1 MTNLLQKNLPV
12 PPSNRDD
19 DDYYDVE
26 YSFAIE
32 YSGPP
37 VTYDIPRVVPVNVNQ
52 IPTASVL
59 APASMLNNFS
69 LPVIQPI
76 AKSDPLSRKL
86 STESK
91 LGSKLTLCP
100 NLVTHSGEFV
110 GSGEVVF
117 LKGHGISCKSVNVL
131 DSSGALGSTEGDE
144 QTSKISD
151 GIGSSG
157 SLGFSDSHDYSHKL
171 SGSSDME
178 DFHADGK
185 EGWDLNE
192 LELSPR
198 TLSSE
203 VSSSKGEDCIDEAPC
218 DVTFCGPES
227 SDIVPQEIENDE
239 PKIIQQRRET
249 KANVKKGL
257 CHRCCKGNRFTEKE
271 VCIVCS
277 AKYCGNCVLRAMGSM
292 PEGRKCITCI
302 GSRIDESKRGTL
314 GKCSRM
320 LKHLLTDLEVKL
332 IMRSEISCE
341 ANQLPPELVCVN
353 GKLLCHKEL
362 VLLQSCPN
370 PPKKLKPGKYW
381 YDKASG
387 LWGKEGQKPWQI
399 ISPQLAVGDLI
410 MRNASNGNTKVLVNN
425 REITKT
431 ELLTLQLA
439 GINCEGSPHYWVSA
453 DGSYQ
458 EEGQKNVKR
467 LWDKTGIKLVCAVL
481 SLPIPSES
489 ANPCVEEEDN
499 LANRVFPNYL
509 EQTPNKLLLVGHDK
523 SGTSTIFKQARIV
536 YNVPFSEDDRENIK
550 LMIQSNIYGY
560 IGILLEGREQFEE
573 EWLIEMRKK
582 CVDQSGPSGNSVQI
596 DEQNI
601 YSISPRLKA
610 FSDWLLQVMVSGN
623 LEVIFPAATHEY
635 APLVEELWNDGAFQ
649 ATYNRRNELHML
661 PRVANYFLNRAVEI
675 SRTDYEPSD
684 MDILYAEGI
693 TSSNGLASME
703 FSFPKST
710 QDSFLSSS
718 DQIDPLLRYQL
729 IRVHASSLGENCKW
743 LEMFED
749 VDLVLFCVSLTDYD
763 DANGVP
769 TNKMLESKKLFENI
783 VTHPNFSQK
792 NFLLILNKFDL
803 LEEKI
808 EQVPLTQCEWFHDF
822 NPVISVNPN
831 GSSNPSLAHRAFH
844 YIAVKF
850 KRLFYSLTGR
860 NLFISLV
867 TGLEPD
873 SVDEAFKYAKE
884 ILKWDEEK
892 PSTSMYDWSSGS
904 IEASSSS

>member
-1 MTNLLQKNLPV
+1 MTSFLKKLLPV
-12 PPSNRDD
+12 APPNRDD
-19 DDYYDVE
+19 GDDYDVE
-26 YSFAIE
+26 YSFAME

-37 VTYDIPRVVPVNVNQ
+37 VTYDVPRVFPVDIKH
-52 IPTASVL
+52 IPTAAVV
-59 APASMLNNFS
+59 APAAVLNNLSF
-69 LPVIQPI
+69 PIVQPI
-76 AKSDPLSRKL
+76 AKSNPSNKKL
-86 STESK
+86 SEESQ
-91 LGSKLTLCP
+91 LRSQ
-100 NLVTHSGEFV
+100 VSHSGEFV
-110 GSGEVVF
+110 GV
-117 LKGHGISCKSVNVL
+117 I
-131 DSSGALGSTEGDE
+131 DSSDALGSTEGE
-144 QTSKISD
+144 EHTSKVLD

-157 SLGFSDSHDYSHKL
+157 SLGFSDSRDDSREL
-171 SGSSDME
+171 SGSSE
-178 DFHADGK
+178 VEDGK
-185 EGWDLNE
+185 EVWDLNE
-192 LELSPR
+192 SGVSSRP
-198 TLSSE
+198 LSSE
-203 VSSSKGEDCIDEAPC
+203 ISSEDEASC
-218 DVTFCGPES
+218 RVNRTSVVTFCDPES
-227 SDIVPQEIENDE
+227 SDIVVPLQ
-239 PKIIQQRRET
+239 KTR
-249 KANVKKGL
+249 ANVKKGL
-257 CHRCCKGNRFTEKE
+257 CHRCHKGNRFTEKE

-277 AKYCGNCVLRAMGSM
+277 AKYCANCVLRAMGSM

-302 GSRIDESKRGTL
+302 GFQIDESKRGTL
-314 GKCSRM
+314 GKSSGM
-320 LKHLLTDLEVKL
+320 LKRLLTNLEVKQ
-332 IMRSEISCE
+332 IMSSEISCE
-341 ANQLPPELVCVN
+341 RNLIPPELVCVN
-353 GKLLCHKEL
+353 GKLLCKEEL
-362 VLLQSCPN
+362 VILQSCSN
-370 PPKKLKPGKYW
+370 RPKKLKPGKYW
-381 YDKASG
+381 YDKVSG
-387 LWGKEGQKPWQI
+387 LWGKEGHRPCQI
-399 ISPQLAVGDLI
+399 ISPQLSVGDPIKL
-410 MRNASNGNTKVLVNN
+410 NASNGNTNILINN
-425 REITKT
+425 REITKA
-431 ELLTLQLA
+431 ELWMLQLA
-439 GINCEGSPHYWVSA
+439 RINCEGSPHFWVSA

-458 EEGQKNVKR
+458 EEGQKNVMGKI
-467 LWDKTGIKLVCAVL
+467 WDKTGIKLVCAVL
-481 SLPIPSES
+481 SLPTPSES
-489 ANPCVEEEDN
+489 ANPCLEEVGN
-499 LANRVFPNYL
+499 LSNRVVPNYL
-509 EQTPNKLLLVGHDK
+509 EQTLHKLLLVGHGK
-523 SGTSTIFKQARIV
+523 SGTSTIFKQAKIV
-536 YNVPFSEDDRENIK
+536 YNIPFPEVERQNIK
-550 LMIQSNIYGY
+550 LVIQSNLYRY

-892 PSTSMYDWSSGS
+892 PSTSVYDWSSGS